1 MKVLKFGGTSVGSVE
16 SIQRVKK
23 IVDAMAEPA
32 IVVVSAVGGI
42 TDKLIATTTKA
53 VTSDTTY
60 TTDFENICNIHNT
73 IIDGVVPADK
83 LTSVKEQINV
93 LLEEVGTILKGV
105 EGIEKISSKDMD
117 LVVSYGER
125 ISSIIVASVLNAKHW
140 NSLELI
146 KTNKGLRKNILNSA
160 LTYSNI
166 EKAYKNKELLPE
178 VIKQA
183 KTVLKY
189 LNDFVDV
196 YEEQWLKEAKGMGYE
211 KQIIRSYAARA
222 RRRWLRY
229 GGLLGL
235 GW

>member
-60 TTDFENICNIHNT
+60 TTDFEKICKIHTN

-83 LTSVKEQINV
+83 LASVKEQVNN

-105 EGIEKISSKDMD
+105 EGIEDNYLILSAIGLSKSAIDENYKGKVNKAIVSASKGA
-117 LVVSYGER
+117 LVGYR
-125 ISSIIVASVLNAKHW
+125 W
-140 NSLELI
+140 
-146 KTNKGLRKNILNSA
+146 
-160 LTYSNI
+160 
-166 EKAYKNKELLPE
+166 KE
-178 VIKQA
+178 
-183 KTVLKY
+183 
-189 LNDFVDV
+189 
-196 YEEQWLKEAKGMGYE
+196 
-211 KQIIRSYAARA
+211 
-222 RRRWLRY
+222 
-229 GGLLGL
+229 
-235 GW
+235 

>member
-83 LTSVKEQINV
+83 LASVKEQVNN

-105 EGIEKISSKDMD
+105 EGIGSITLTERDVVRHALVQRIIIAYDNYDKRQEELKIKRKPKQTAKYTYEYHSNVNVLIGEIKDQLPRLLTD
-117 LVVSYGER
+117 NQEQ
-125 ISSIIVASVLNAKHW
+125 IQQVLAFH
-140 NSLELI
+140 
-146 KTNKGLRKNILNSA
+146 GHQLR
-160 LTYSNI
+160 
-166 EKAYKNKELLPE
+166 
-178 VIKQA
+178 
-183 KTVLKY
+183 
-189 LNDFVDV
+189 
-196 YEEQWLKEAKGMGYE
+196 
-211 KQIIRSYAARA
+211 RA
-222 RRRWLRY
+222 I
-229 GGLLGL
+229 
-235 GW
+235 

>member
-83 LTSVKEQINV
+83 LTSVKEQVNAPTPSP
-93 LLEEVGTILKGV
+93 LLIT
-105 EGIEKISSKDMD
+105 
-117 LVVSYGER
+117 
-125 ISSIIVASVLNAKHW
+125 
-140 NSLELI
+140 
-146 KTNKGLRKNILNSA
+146 
-160 LTYSNI
+160 
-166 EKAYKNKELLPE
+166 
-178 VIKQA
+178 
-183 KTVLKY
+183 
-189 LNDFVDV
+189 
-196 YEEQWLKEAKGMGYE
+196 
-211 KQIIRSYAARA
+211 
-222 RRRWLRY
+222 
-229 GGLLGL
+229 
-235 GW
+235 

>member
-60 TTDFENICNIHNT
+60 TTDFENICKIHTN

-83 LTSVKEQINV
+83 LTSVKEQVNI

-105 EGIEKISSKDMD
+105 EGIENISNKDMD

-125 ISSIIVASVLNAKHW
+125 ISSIIVASVLDAKHW
-140 NSLELI
+140 NSLEII
-146 KTNKGLRKNILNSA
+146 KTNKSLRKNS
-160 LTYSNI
+160 S
-166 EKAYKNKELLPE
+166 
-178 VIKQA
+178 
-183 KTVLKY
+183 
-189 LNDFVDV
+189 
-196 YEEQWLKEAKGMGYE
+196 
-211 KQIIRSYAARA
+211 S
-222 RRRWLRY
+222 
-229 GGLLGL
+229 
-235 GW
+235 

>member
-1 MKVLKFGGTSVGSVE
+1 MLAFEKVKKILLFAHLIVPLPIVKSSPRPLRGYYNNKKDTKMKVMKFGGTSVGSVE

-83 LTSVKEQINV
+83 LNSVKEQVNV
-93 LLEEVGTILKGV
+93 LLEEVSTILKSV
-105 EGIEKISSKDMD
+105 EGIENISSKDMD

-146 KTNKGLRKNILNSA
+146 KTN
-160 LTYSNI
+160 I
-166 EKAYKNKELLPE
+166 ELCKVAFKE
-178 VIKQA
+178 
-183 KTVLKY
+183 
-189 LNDFVDV
+189 
-196 YEEQWLKEAKGMGYE
+196 
-211 KQIIRSYAARA
+211 
-222 RRRWLRY
+222 
-229 GGLLGL
+229 
-235 GW
+235 